1 MLNHTHRKESSL
13 HRGAEN
19 NFVKIRYHEL
29 KKKKKKTEMYIIIST
44 QKRKKTSDRGEMTF
58 PIGV

>member
-1 MLNHTHRKESSL
+1 M
-13 HRGAEN
+13 GAEN
-19 NFVKIRYHEL
+19 NCKDSLSCI
-29 KKKKKKTEMYIIIST
+29 KKKKKNEMYIIIST